1 MEFLNDAVVESLS
14 PSDAELEKY
23 LRVNASRFEI
33 DAMMAFQQIFLNPDR
48 HGDRIDQDAAAIL
61 QGLRTNPAMDPATQG
76 DASLLPSELPLTAK
90 TSIGQTFGA
99 EFADALV
106 MATSGQWAGPL
117 KSGFGLHIVRVAE
130 RKAGRTPSLGEVRDA
145 VVREWSNDKRKELE
159 DGRLRELLKRY
170 EVTIENSPGAQA
182 AQ

>member
-1 MEFLNDAVVESLS
+1 ML
-14 PSDAELEKY
+14 
-23 LRVNASRFEI
+23 
-33 DAMMAFQQIFLNPDR
+33 AFQQVFLNPER

-61 QGLRTNPAMDPATQG
+61 EALRTNPATDPATQG
-76 DASLLPSELPLTAK
+76 DASLLPAELPLTGK

-99 EFADALV
+99 EFAGALD
-106 MATSGQWAGPL
+106 MATPGQWTGPI

-130 RKAGRTPSLGEVRDA
+130 RKAGRTPALDEVRDA

-159 DGRLRELLKRY
+159 DSRFNALLKRY
-170 EVTIENSPGAQA
+170 EVTIENPSGAQA